1 MNSNQ
6 ISSSSETSIKE
17 EVKSIPYERFE
28 NYRVQIDGENWFE
41 VDGMLFISKV
51 RIVNIRS
58 VHGHID
64 GKDFDFSIM
73 NDEMHFYL
81 KNKTNVELINILSR
95 QYNHDNWFDVYS
107 QVQDTVLD
115 GAYRK
120 EILSSCEPETIVSGL
135 YKQNLLLQDGH
146 LKPNEVYSTSHFLR
160 KDTKY
165 EAFPCIPIYH
175 INGSRFTNAR
185 YVEHLVHF
193 DILIHL
199 LMKKFISFK
208 SKILHLAGIE
218 VQVAQG
224 RGKSIQE
231 YMNMKNSELV
241 QIIMKQQELNKSR
254 DKQLKKTKHKVSR
267 LERKM
272 DELIKINK
280 EQTNQLHEAN
290 TRLQD
295 VQGRVIDMQ
304 GHLNG
309 HLDRLD
315 QNARFINEHFTSNN
329 TTFMAINECLTI
341 FPSQDLMDNW
351 PNELGENEIIYDVF
365 AGNSDRKY
373 QHNSMFKPNRAYH
386 ISEEEFNE
394 GLNNHMIRCANGK
407 DLLRYVRSN
416 MPTRLGTFLPDSK
429 LITSNLNDVK
439 TYVQGC
445 VEILLQRNKQTVVH
459 SLDEIRNAITRDFE
473 ERFGQLRHEVHDDM
487 RELIEPIHDEINEI
501 VNVQEQNHNEE
512 LQAIHEDV
520 QEMNRNIEELREE
533 LHRLTTRDMLLQT
546 YPNIQTENLEGYI
559 NKRYRTFRIDNEGRI
574 WFQPYVGAQDI
585 ELSLDELQTIIL
597 RDRNG
602 RRYRNGHVL

>member
-6 ISSSSETSIKE
+6 DKGSVGTLIKTSEALGEDSIQAFGTSFRYAKARDFEIIVDVEGRINYTKLLTQITGDRNKLRDICKDNSSILD
-17 EVKSIPYERFE
+17 V
-28 NYRVQIDGENWFE
+28 
-41 VDGMLFISKV
+41 
-51 RIVNIRS
+51 IRS
-58 VHGHID
+58 YDEDKLLAWKEKYGLDLMEGNPSTTQEENISLPSTMTISQLQQAGIFINHI
-64 GKDFDFSIM
+64 GKPNNIAGSYGPRYLLDIFIILTRPRYYKLIHELLETI
-73 NDEMHFYL
+73 DEGSQL
-81 KNKTNVELINILSR
+81 KNRSFDEELRRSIAQKQEENEQLKAKLYRTNR
-95 QYNHDNWFDVYS
+95 
-107 QVQDTVLD
+107 
-115 GAYRK
+115 
-120 EILSSCEPETIVSGL
+120 ET
-135 YKQNLLLQDGH
+135 D
-146 LKPNEVYSTSHFLR
+146 R
-160 KDTKY
+160 
-165 EAFPCIPIYH
+165 
-175 INGSRFTNAR
+175 
-185 YVEHLVHF
+185 
-193 DILIHL
+193 
-199 LMKKFISFK
+199 SFK
-208 SKILHLAGIE
+208 RLRRQK
-218 VQVAQG
+218 
-224 RGKSIQE
+224 RSIQE
-231 YMNMKNSELV
+231 KL
-241 QIIMKQQELNKSR
+241 
-254 DKQLKKTKHKVSR
+254 
-267 LERKM
+267 

-280 EQTNQLHEAN
+280 DQTNELHKAN

-304 GHLNG
+304 GHLHD

-351 PNELGENEIIYDVF
+351 PNEIHENEIIYDVF

-394 GLNNHMIRCANGK
+394 GMINHMIRCANGK

-445 VEILLQRNKQTVVH
+445 VEILLQRNKQTVVR

-473 ERFGQLRHEVHDDM
+473 ERFGQLRNEVHDDM
-487 RELIEPIHDEINEI
+487 QELIEPIHDKINQNFNQVHEE
-501 VNVQEQNHNEE
+501 VHDLQVQMS
-512 LQAIHEDV
+512 I
-520 QEMNRNIEELREE
+520 NIEEVRVQQEEIREE

-559 NKRYRTFRIDNEGRI
+559 NKHYRTFRIDDEGRI

-602 RRYRNGHVL
+602 RRYRNGQML